1 MSKDAVHQR
10 SRRFLS
16 VFFKFLLPLIITVGL
31 CYVLFAKQDVSEM
44 IRIALQECNYWWI
57 ALALGLSVVSHVVRA
72 MRWQLQLRAINVNA
86 PLFTVV
92 LSIFGTYA
100 VNLLFPRLGELWR
113 TGYIAQREDAPFDA
127 VFGSMVADRL
137 ADTITVAL
145 LMLSTLLLAGGPLM
159 DFLRENGA
167 QSTLDGLVAI
177 ATSPMVWAVIVVLV
191 MVAIVA
197 LMRFKTAPI
206 VVKIL
211 DFFKGIW
218 RGFAAITTMKG
229 RGRWLLLTVCIWGC
243 YFLQLYVAF
252 FAFPATAKV
261 VADYGIGAV
270 AVCFLLSSIA
280 MVIPSNGG
288 IGPWQI
294 AVMFGLSIY
303 ASGIPEL
310 TSNYAASFANLVLG
324 SQALLLV
331 LLGIFTFISIAI
343 QKRKDV

>member
-1 MSKDAVHQR
+1 MSRIAAR
-10 SRRFLS
+10 FGGRRILS
-16 VFFKFLLPLIITVGL
+16 LFFKFLLPLIITVWL
-31 CYVLFAKQDVSEM
+31 CYLLFAKQDVSEM
-44 IRIALQECNYWWI
+44 VRIAREECNYWWI

-72 MRWQLQLRAINVNA
+72 MRWQLQLRAINVTA

-100 VNLLFPRLGELWR
+100 VNLVLPRLGELWR
-113 TGYIAQREDAPFDA
+113 TGYISQSENAKFDA

-137 ADTITVAL
+137 ADTVTVAL
-145 LMLSTLLLAGGPLM
+145 LMLGTLLLAGGPLM

-177 ATSPMVWAVIVVLV
+177 ATSPAVWAVIAAVVVITLIVLV
-191 MVAIVA
+191 
-197 LMRFKTAPI
+197 RFKRNPLVGRIAG
-206 VVKIL
+206 
-211 DFFKGIW
+211 FFKGIW
-218 RGFAAITTMKG
+218 HGFAAITTMKG
-229 RGRWLLLTVCIWGC
+229 RGRWLLYTIGIWGC

-252 FAFPATAKV
+252 FAFPATAQV

-303 ASGIPEL
+303 SAGIPEL
-310 TSNYAASFANLVLG
+310 TSDYAGSFANLVLG
-324 SQALLLV
+324 SQTLLLV

-343 QKRKDV
+343 QRRKDV

>member
-1 MSKDAVHQR
+1 MNR
-10 SRRFLS
+10 SVAHFGGRRILS
-16 VFFKFLLPLIITVGL
+16 LFFKFLLPLIITVGL
-31 CYVLFAKQDVSEM
+31 CYVLFAKQDVAEM
-44 IRIALQECNYWWI
+44 VRIAREECNYWWI
-57 ALALGLSVVSHVVRA
+57 ALALVLSIVSHVVRA
-72 MRWQLQLRAINVNA
+72 MRWQLQLRAIDVRA

-100 VNLLFPRLGELWR
+100 VNLVLPRLGEFWR
-113 TGYIAQREDAPFDA
+113 TGYISQRENAPFDA

-137 ADTITVAL
+137 ADTLTVAL
-145 LMLSTLLLAGGPLM
+145 LMLATLLCAGGPLI

-252 FAFPATAKV
+252 FAFPATAQV

-270 AVCFLLSSIA
+270 AVCFVLSSIA

-303 ASGIPEL
+303 SAGIPEL
-310 TSNYAASFANLVLG
+310 TGDYAGSFANLVLG
-324 SQALLLV
+324 SQTLLLV
-331 LLGIFTFISIAI
+331 VLGIFTFISIAI

>member
-1 MSKDAVHQR
+1 MS
-10 SRRFLS
+10 RFVPSISGKRILS
-16 VFFKFLLPLIITVGL
+16 LFFKFLLPLIVTVWL
-31 CYVLFAKQDVSEM
+31 CYILFAKQDVAEM
-44 IRIALQECNYWWI
+44 IRIARQECNYWWI

-72 MRWQLQLRAINVNA
+72 MRWRLQLRAIGVNA

-100 VNLLFPRLGELWR
+100 VNILLPRLGELWR
-113 TGYIAQREDAPFDA
+113 TGYISQRENAKFDA

-137 ADTITVAL
+137 ADTATVAL

-177 ATSPMVWAVIVVLV
+177 ASSPIVWGVIAV
-191 MVAIVA
+191 MVVVGVIA
-197 LMRFKTAPI
+197 LVKFKNNPW
-206 VVKIL
+206 VVKAIA
-211 DFFKGIW
+211 FFSGIW

-229 RGRWLLLTVCIWGC
+229 RVRWLLLTAAIWGC

-252 FAFPATAKV
+252 FAFPATAQV

-303 ASGIPEL
+303 SAGIPEL
-310 TSNYAASFANLVLG
+310 TSNYAGSFANLVLG
-324 SQALLLV
+324 SQTLLLV

>member
-1 MSKDAVHQR
+1 MS
-10 SRRFLS
+10 RFVPPISGKRILS
-16 VFFKFLLPLIITVGL
+16 LFFKFLLPLIVTVWL
-31 CYVLFAKQDVSEM
+31 CYILFAKQDVAEM
-44 IRIALQECNYWWI
+44 IRIARQECNYWWI

-72 MRWQLQLRAINVNA
+72 MRWRLQLRAIGVNA

-100 VNLLFPRLGELWR
+100 VNLLLPRLGELWR
-113 TGYIAQREDAPFDA
+113 TGYISQRENAKFDA

-137 ADTITVAL
+137 ADTATVAL

-177 ATSPMVWAVIVVLV
+177 ASSPIVWGVIAV
-191 MVAIVA
+191 MVAVGVIA
-197 LMRFKTAPI
+197 LVKFKNNPW
-206 VVKIL
+206 VVKAIA
-211 DFFKGIW
+211 FFSGIW

-229 RGRWLLLTVCIWGC
+229 RVRWLLLTAAIWGC

-252 FAFPATAKV
+252 FAFPATAQV
-261 VADYGIGAV
+261 VANYGIGAV

-303 ASGIPEL
+303 SAGIPEL
-310 TSNYAASFANLVLG
+310 TSNYAGSFANLVLG
-324 SQALLLV
+324 SQTLLLV

>member
-1 MSKDAVHQR
+1 MS
-10 SRRFLS
+10 RFVPPISGKRILS
-16 VFFKFLLPLIITVGL
+16 LFFKFLLPLIVTVWL
-31 CYVLFAKQDVSEM
+31 CYILFAKQDVAEM
-44 IRIALQECNYWWI
+44 IRIARHECNYWWI

-72 MRWQLQLRAINVNA
+72 MRWRLQLRAIGVNA

-100 VNLLFPRLGELWR
+100 VNLLLPRLGELWR
-113 TGYIAQREDAPFDA
+113 TGYISQRENAKFDA

-137 ADTITVAL
+137 ADTATVAL

-177 ATSPMVWAVIVVLV
+177 ASSPIVWGVIAV
-191 MVAIVA
+191 MVVVGVIA
-197 LMRFKTAPI
+197 LVKFKNNPW
-206 VVKIL
+206 VVKAIA
-211 DFFKGIW
+211 FFSGIW

-229 RGRWLLLTVCIWGC
+229 RVRWLLLTAAIWGC

-252 FAFPATAKV
+252 FAFPATAQV

-303 ASGIPEL
+303 SAGIPEL
-310 TSNYAASFANLVLG
+310 TSNYAGSFANLVLG
-324 SQALLLV
+324 SQTLLLV

>member
-1 MSKDAVHQR
+1 MS
-10 SRRFLS
+10 RFVPPISGKRILS
-16 VFFKFLLPLIITVGL
+16 LFFKFLLPLIVTVWL
-31 CYVLFAKQDVSEM
+31 CYILFAKQDVAEM
-44 IRIALQECNYWWI
+44 IRIARQECNYWWI

-72 MRWQLQLRAINVNA
+72 MRWRLQLRAIGVNA

-100 VNLLFPRLGELWR
+100 VNLLLPRLGELWR
-113 TGYIAQREDAPFDA
+113 TGYISQRENAKFDA

-137 ADTITVAL
+137 ADTATVAL

-177 ATSPMVWAVIVVLV
+177 ASSPIVWGVIAV
-191 MVAIVA
+191 MVVVGVIA
-197 LMRFKTAPI
+197 LVKFKNNPW
-206 VVKIL
+206 VVKAIA
-211 DFFKGIW
+211 FFSGIW

-229 RGRWLLLTVCIWGC
+229 RVRWLLLTAAIWGC

-252 FAFPATAKV
+252 FAFPATAQV

-303 ASGIPEL
+303 SAGIPEL
-310 TSNYAASFANLVLG
+310 TSNYAGSFANLVLG
-324 SQALLLV
+324 SQTLLLV

>member
-1 MSKDAVHQR
+1 MSQFVPPISGKR
-10 SRRFLS
+10 ILS
-16 VFFKFLLPLIITVGL
+16 LFFKFLLPLIVTVWL
-31 CYVLFAKQDVSEM
+31 CYILFAKQDVAEM
-44 IRIALQECNYWWI
+44 IRIARQECNYWWI

-72 MRWQLQLRAINVNA
+72 MRWRLQLRAIGVNA

-100 VNLLFPRLGELWR
+100 VNLLLPRLGELWR
-113 TGYIAQREDAPFDA
+113 TGYISQRENAKFDA

-137 ADTITVAL
+137 ADTATVAL

-177 ATSPMVWAVIVVLV
+177 ASSPIVWGVIAV
-191 MVAIVA
+191 MVAVGVIA
-197 LMRFKTAPI
+197 LVKFKNNPW
-206 VVKIL
+206 VVKAIA
-211 DFFKGIW
+211 FFSGIW

-229 RGRWLLLTVCIWGC
+229 RVRWLLLTAAIWGC

-252 FAFPATAKV
+252 FAFPATAQV

-303 ASGIPEL
+303 SAGIPEL
-310 TSNYAASFANLVLG
+310 TSNYAGSFANLVLG
-324 SQALLLV
+324 SQTLLLV

>member
-1 MSKDAVHQR
+1 MS
-10 SRRFLS
+10 RFVPPISGKRILS
-16 VFFKFLLPLIITVGL
+16 LFFKFLLPLIVTVWL
-31 CYVLFAKQDVSEM
+31 CYILFAKQDVAEM
-44 IRIALQECNYWWI
+44 VRIARQECNYWWI

-72 MRWQLQLRAINVNA
+72 MRWRLQLRAIGVNA

-100 VNLLFPRLGELWR
+100 VNLLLPRLGELWR
-113 TGYIAQREDAPFDA
+113 TGYISQRENAKFDA

-137 ADTITVAL
+137 ADTATVAL

-177 ATSPMVWAVIVVLV
+177 ASSPIVWGVIAV
-191 MVAIVA
+191 MVAVGVIA
-197 LMRFKTAPI
+197 LVKFKNNPW
-206 VVKIL
+206 VVKAIA
-211 DFFKGIW
+211 FFSGIW

-229 RGRWLLLTVCIWGC
+229 RVRWLLLTAAIWGC

-252 FAFPATAKV
+252 FAFPATAQV

-303 ASGIPEL
+303 SAGIPEL
-310 TSNYAASFANLVLG
+310 TSNYAGSFANLVLG
-324 SQALLLV
+324 SQTLLLV

>member
-1 MSKDAVHQR
+1 
-10 SRRFLS
+10 
-16 VFFKFLLPLIITVGL
+16 
-31 CYVLFAKQDVSEM
+31 
-44 IRIALQECNYWWI
+44 
-57 ALALGLSVVSHVVRA
+57 
-72 MRWQLQLRAINVNA
+72 MRWRLQLRAIGVNA

-100 VNLLFPRLGELWR
+100 VNLLLPRLGELWR
-113 TGYIAQREDAPFDA
+113 TGYISQRENAKFDA

-137 ADTITVAL
+137 ADTATVAL

-177 ATSPMVWAVIVVLV
+177 ASSPIVWGVIAV
-191 MVAIVA
+191 MVAVGVIA
-197 LMRFKTAPI
+197 LVKFKNNPW
-206 VVKIL
+206 VVKAIA
-211 DFFKGIW
+211 FFSGIW

-229 RGRWLLLTVCIWGC
+229 RVRWLLLTAAIWGC

-252 FAFPATAKV
+252 FAFPASAQV

-303 ASGIPEL
+303 SAGIPEL
-310 TSNYAASFANLVLG
+310 TSNYAGSFANLVLG
-324 SQALLLV
+324 SQTLLLV